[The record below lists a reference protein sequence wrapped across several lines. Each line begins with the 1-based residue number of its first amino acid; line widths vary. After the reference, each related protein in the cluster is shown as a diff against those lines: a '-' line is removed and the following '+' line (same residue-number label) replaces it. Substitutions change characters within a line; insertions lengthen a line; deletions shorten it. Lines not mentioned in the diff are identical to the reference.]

1 MKNRP
6 VSRITFYIAWTLVF
20 TVIAIS
26 TSRLEELSFMHILI
40 AYALSAIIGIPIVNS
55 FFKMLD
61 RQAMKGEN
69 VKLDLLPE
77 EELILKAS
85 ASLKR
90 SIILLGGV
98 LFLTD
103 NRILFIGSEFF
114 NRNKKLFS
122 LTLNQIAECELVKE
136 NRIMIKDNSGQKHTL
151 AVNGASG
158 FLSELKKLNK

>member
-6 VSRITFYIAWTLVF
+6 VNRITFYIAWTLVF

-55 FFKMLD
+55 FFKSLN
-61 RQAMKGEN
+61 RQSLKGEN

-77 EELILKAS
+77 EKLVLKAS

-90 SIILLGGV
+90 NMISLGGV
-98 LFLTD
+98 LFLT
-103 NRILFIGSEFF
+103 NKHVQFVGTEFF
-114 NRNKKLFS
+114 SRNKKLFS

-151 AVNGASG
+151 FVEEASD